1 MTDRIEPEVNVLILT
16 KPEEPEERYVF
27 CYHDDRA
34 TDTVRQLGR
43 YASDPE
49 LNFTWADAVTL
60 SRKIRDGMPDS
71 P

>member
-1 MTDRIEPEVNVLILT
+1 
-16 KPEEPEERYVF
+16 VF